1 ANKMSKLQVIV
12 HPVKKEFQRKSCGFD
27 HDTPD
32 DFVKSQWQTCT
43 KSMAYLF
50 YRWFMALFFMGVVI
64 QSMWPDP
71 DDEYSY
77 WLYFIYMTN
86 WGIWMCMLTNLL
98 GAILVTVWHYHPEY
112 AGKFHHI
119 LGRSSEVNMANLYLI
134 DKLLNMK
141 SSFSYFRVYWG
152 MHIITLVLSMVVTI
166 IYWSILYDANE
177 STLDATNVLTHG
189 FNSICMFIDLWIVA
203 HPLRLL
209 HIFLPVLFGVMF
221 AVFSYIYQLCGG
233 INKKGKPYIYHVIDW
248 RKPQSTFITVLGV
261 LILSCCV
268 YILLFAFFKLRL
280 FLHRRCR
287 NARFVLPT
295 SGAKTNGGLEDKP
308 SGNGIQHS
316 PSRISM
322 VLGNFT
328 GYENQA
334 YSPSG

>member
-1 ANKMSKLQVIV
+1 MSKLQVIV

-32 DFVKSQWQTCT
+32 DFVKSQWQSCT

-50 YRWFMALFFMGVVI
+50 YRWFMALFFVVVVI
-64 QSMWPDP
+64 ISMWPEA
-71 DDEYSY
+71 DDQSSY

-86 WGIWMCMLTNLL
+86 WGIWMCMLTNVL
-98 GAILVTVWHYHPEY
+98 GAVLVTIWHYHPEY
-112 AGKFHHI
+112 A
-119 LGRSSEVNMANLYLI
+119 

-141 SSFSYFRVYWG
+141 SSFSYFRLYWG
-152 MHIITLVLSMVVTI
+152 MHIIALVLSIVITI
-166 IYWSILYDANE
+166 IYWSLLYNANE
-177 STLDATNVLTHG
+177 SALDATNVLTHA

-209 HIFLPVLFGVMF
+209 HIFLPVVFGVVF
-221 AVFSYIYQLCGG
+221 AIFSYIYHLCGG

-248 RKPQSTFITVLGV
+248 SKPQNAFITVVGV
-261 LILSCCV
+261 LILSCCIYV
-268 YILLFAFFKLRL
+268 LLFAFFKLRL

-287 NARFVLPT
+287 NANFVLPT
-295 SGAKTNGGLEDKP
+295 SAKSNGQTNGLDDK

-322 VLGNFT
+322 VLGNFA

-334 YSPSG
+334 YLPTGELTNKS

>member
-1 ANKMSKLQVIV
+1 MSKLQVIV

-32 DFVKSQWQTCT
+32 DFVKSQWQSCT

-50 YRWFMALFFMGVVI
+50 YRWFMALFFVVVVI
-64 QSMWPDP
+64 ISMWPEA
-71 DDEYSY
+71 DDESSY

-86 WGIWMCMLTNLL
+86 WGIWMCMLTNVL
-98 GAILVTVWHYHPEY
+98 GAVLVTIWHYHPEY
-112 AGKFHHI
+112 A
-119 LGRSSEVNMANLYLI
+119 

-141 SSFSYFRVYWG
+141 SYFSYFRLYWG
-152 MHIITLVLSMVVTI
+152 MHIISLVLSIVITI

-177 STLDATNVLTHG
+177 SALDATNVLTHA

-209 HIFLPVLFGVMF
+209 HIFLPVLFGVVF
-221 AVFSYIYQLCGG
+221 AIFSYIYHLCGG
-233 INKKGKPYIYHVIDW
+233 INKKGKPYIYYVIDW
-248 RKPQSTFITVLGV
+248 SKPQNAFITVVGV
-261 LILSCCV
+261 LLLSCCIYV
-268 YILLFAFFKLRL
+268 LLFAFFKLRL

-287 NARFVLPT
+287 NANFVLPT
-295 SGAKTNGGLEDKP
+295 SAKSNGQSNGLDDK

-322 VLGNFT
+322 VLGNFA

-334 YSPSG
+334 YLPTGELSNKG

>member
-1 ANKMSKLQVIV
+1 AEKMSKLQVIV

-43 KSMAYLF
+43 KSIAYLF

-64 QSMWPDP
+64 ESMWPDP

-112 AGKFHHI
+112 A
-119 LGRSSEVNMANLYLI
+119 
-134 DKLLNMK
+134 DKLLNIK

-152 MHIITLVLSMVVTI
+152 MHIITLVLSIVITI

-177 STLDATNVLTHG
+177 STLDATNVLTHA

-209 HIFLPVLFGVMF
+209 HIFLPVVFGVVY
-221 AVFSYIYQLCGG
+221 AIFSYIYQLCGG

-248 RKPQSTFITVLGV
+248 SKPQSAFITVLGV
-261 LILSCCV
+261 LILSCCI

-287 NARFVLPT
+287 KASFVLPT
-295 SGAKTNGGLEDKP
+295 SSSKSNGLDDKSP

-322 VLGNFT
+322 VLGNFA

-334 YSPSG
+334 YSSSG